1 MLVVLIFFML
11 ICAPTLIQSQ
21 TAREIA
27 NNPNNFHMFENFELT
42 RALYINET
50 KILRKLKELRENLVE
65 RKKNV
70 QTLLEATKETS
81 SSCDNIDHPGIFC
94 YILSSFSISKEV

>member
-1 MLVVLIFFML
+1 MWILTFFVLICTPFF
-11 ICAPTLIQSQ
+11 ANGQ
-21 TAREIA
+21 TARDIA

-42 RALYINET
+42 KALYVNET

-70 QTLLEATKETS
+70 QKLLNLKKP
-81 SSCDNIDHPGIFC
+81 SCDNIDNSGMFYC
-94 YILSSFSISKEV
+94 F

>member
-42 RALYINET
+42 RTLYVNET
-50 KILRKLKELRENLVE
+50 KIMRKLKELRENLVE
-65 RKKNV
+65 RKKNL
-70 QTLLEATKETS
+70 QRLLESTKETS
-81 SSCDNIDHPGIFC
+81 SSSDNFDHPGIFC
-94 YILSSFSISKEV
+94 YILPTFS